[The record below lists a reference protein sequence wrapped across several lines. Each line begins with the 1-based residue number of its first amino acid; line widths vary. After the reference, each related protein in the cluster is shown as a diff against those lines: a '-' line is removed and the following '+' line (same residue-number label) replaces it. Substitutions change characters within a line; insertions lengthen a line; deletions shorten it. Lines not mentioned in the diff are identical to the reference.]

1 AYSGVGSIGSTRTS
15 LPPNYR
21 SSKYVRVLQVGTLKY
36 LEKIISISFSH
47 FLNINTSPA
56 SNSSSIACFRLSR
69 DSSSSSL
76 SPRVQLSDSGY
87 FYTFNLFFTAFL
99 FTFRPTNYLI
109 WTLFSNAF

>member
-36 LEKIISISFSH
+36 LEK
-47 FLNINTSPA
+47 
-56 SNSSSIACFRLSR
+56 LSR